1 MSGLAAT
8 QNENGHANGYASG
21 HSNGTA
27 NGHSK
32 ETSPFMNDQIPISPS
47 APQEVPGLL
56 SQIASHGDAFL
67 NVDPDARLKLLED
80 ARALVNALETPR
92 ESMIRYCWAQV
103 CGLPYTRNGT
113 IAHRS
118 RWNSQRSTQP
128 SRPASTLSSSISCR
142 AVTGPSLLR
151 S

>member
-1 MSGLAAT
+1 MTGLAAT
-8 QNENGHANGYASG
+8 QSENGHANG

-47 APQEVPGLL
+47 APQKVPGLL
-56 SQIASHGDAFL
+56 DQISSHGDAFL
-67 NVDPDARLKLLED
+67 SADPDARLKLLED

-103 CGLPYTRNGT
+103 CGLTYTRNGT
-113 IAHRS
+113 IAHRPP
-118 RWNSQRSTQP
+118 WNSQRSTRP
-128 SRPASTLSSSISCR
+128 SRPASILISSTSCR
-142 AVTGPSLLR
+142 VVIGPSLLR